1 MPRGKIFSMIEQN
14 KLDGDNFLL
23 KVTIKAETNLKMTL
37 EYSSDQNSMRRLKMD
52 WHDVCML

>member
-1 MPRGKIFSMIEQN
+1 MIEQN